1 MVDSV
6 CKVGTRPRNSKV
18 EMVMEGLDVVGATDG
33 TVGVI
38 GGAAETA
45 SGMGTS
51 GAEVGDAGVGGI
63 VSIGSLPCSVCTRV
77 DYACSVYGGSVVA
90 S

>member
-1 MVDSV
+1 MMDSV
-6 CKVGTRPRNSKV
+6 CKVATRPRNSKAK
-18 EMVMEGLDVVGATDG
+18 MVMEGSDVVEATDG
-33 TVGVI
+33 TVGVKE
-38 GGAAETA
+38 GATEIA
-45 SGMGTS
+45 SSMGTS

-77 DYACSVYGGSVVA
+77 DYACSVCGGSVVA